1 MGIEAHYMKPDE
13 DCMGN
18 PTPGYWRCFATCSDG
33 RCVIGTG
40 ATEDDAIV
48 QATLNQQEHEKYL
61 ALPPIDKLK
70 QILASGEIQAEAR
83 GAIQIIGQLVI
94 ELCKSEHTHYE

>member
-1 MGIEAHYMKPDE
+1 MDAHYMKADE

-18 PTPGYWRCFATCSDG
+18 PTPGYWRCFETCSDG

-48 QATLNQQEHEKYL
+48 QATLNRQEHENFL
-61 ALPPIDKLK
+61 ALPPIDRLK
-70 QILASGEIQAEAR
+70 KILASDEISGEAK

-94 ELCKSEHTHYE
+94 ELCEKDHANQYE

>member
-1 MGIEAHYMKPDE
+1 MDAHYMKPDH

-33 RCVIGTG
+33 RCVAGTG
-40 ATEDDAIV
+40 ATEGEALTV
-48 QATLNQQEHEKYL
+48 AAERQREHEAFL

-70 QILASGEIQAEAR
+70 QILARGEISGEAQ
-83 GAIQIIGQLVI
+83 GAIQIIGQLVVD
-94 ELCKSEHTHYE
+94 LCEKDYAQHG